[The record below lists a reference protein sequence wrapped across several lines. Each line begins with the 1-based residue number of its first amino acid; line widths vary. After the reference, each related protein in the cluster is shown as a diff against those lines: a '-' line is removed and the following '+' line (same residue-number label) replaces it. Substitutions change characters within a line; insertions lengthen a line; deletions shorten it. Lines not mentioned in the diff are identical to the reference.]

1 MKRLTECH
9 DKFIVETKITVLTS
23 GVVVSLLGHVVV
35 DAELGLGD
43 DEFLLGV
50 REHNSLV
57 IENRFNLLFREQFS
71 IGKCRATLELQNCGF
86 QLRRSK
92 MTQMMFLLCITPN
105 LYDKVGWK
113 LK

>member
-9 DKFIVETKITVLTS
+9 EKFIVKSNIPVLTS

-57 IENRFNLLFREQFS
+57 IENR
-71 IGKCRATLELQNCGF
+71 
-86 QLRRSK
+86 
-92 MTQMMFLLCITPN
+92 LLCCSENNSLSVNVEPRWNSKT
-105 LYDKVGWK
+105 LGFSFEDQK
-113 LK
+113 

>member
-9 DKFIVETKITVLTS
+9 DKFIVKSKIPVLTS

-57 IENRFNLLFREQFS
+57 IENRLLCCSGEKFF

-86 QLRRSK
+86 QFQRSK
-92 MTQMMFLLCITPN
+92 MTQIMFLLCITPN
-105 LYDKVGWK
+105 LYNEVGWK